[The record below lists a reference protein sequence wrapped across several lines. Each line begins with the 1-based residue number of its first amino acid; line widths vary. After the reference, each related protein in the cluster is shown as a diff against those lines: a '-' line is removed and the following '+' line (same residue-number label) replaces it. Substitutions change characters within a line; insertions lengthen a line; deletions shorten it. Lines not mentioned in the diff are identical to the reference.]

1 MCAYMDDIDFADAR
15 HKMVE
20 QQVRPWDVLD
30 QKVLSLIARSVR
42 EEYVPPQYRNL
53 AYVDMN
59 IPLGLGQVT
68 MSPKLE
74 ARLLQEL
81 AIRPEDKILEIGTG
95 SGYMTSLL
103 AALGRHVHSV
113 EIIPELAKRAQQ
125 NLAAHGVDNATVE
138 IGDGARGWE
147 RHQPYDA
154 IMITGSVPL
163 LPDSFKHSLAAAGR
177 LIAIVGTAPVM
188 EVELVQ
194 RVDDASWTVTS
205 LFETAL
211 PPLINAKQPERFVF

>member
-1 MCAYMDDIDFADAR
+1 
-15 HKMVE
+15 
-20 QQVRPWDVLD
+20 
-30 QKVLSLIARSVR
+30 
-42 EEYVPPQYRNL
+42 
-53 AYVDMN
+53 
-59 IPLGLGQVT
+59 

-103 AALGRHVHSV
+103 TALGRYVHSV

-154 IMITGSVPL
+154 ILITGSVPL

-194 RVDDASWTVTS
+194 RVDDDSWTVTS